1 DQATRRPYGRAA
13 GGGRAGTDRMRG
25 QRRQGRTRRRRGPG
39 RILGHHQ
46 RCGLEAGGRHSRP
59 NRQAERWQRLQNRVC
74 ALGSERADQGGDRRP
89 RAVTR
94 VVGRVRPHPRR
105 ADHADGRSGGHRRRA
120 GLGDRRRAGRRPA
133 ADRAAQA
140 PARAVAADLVGPTS
154 PATATPPT
162 WPRAVRSALD
172 ATDTPPPAPAT
183 SGQTS
188 LDLDTAAIDEA
199 LGRSGTIAGGV
210 YKFFIARRDPVT
222 MSGMLIPPSMGLA
235 TALNFQP
242 TGNGRAAINGDF
254 VMTAAEVQDVVQ
266 ALRGGGIDIVAIHN
280 HGFDEQPRLFYM
292 HFWAENDAVAL
303 ARTLRAAVDATA
315 AR

>member
-1 DQATRRPYGRAA
+1 MEGRPRCGEGDAEFGPAVGVVGGVGMSAVGGGEGGDDGQQVAAEGHTEHAVQA
-13 GGGRAGTDRMRG
+13 GGLQQTALHKHLLEQSPPIWWTHIAG
-25 QRRQGRTRRRRGPG
+25 
-39 RILGHHQ
+39 H
-46 RCGLEAGGRHSRP
+46 
-59 NRQAERWQRLQNRVC
+59 
-74 ALGSERADQGGDRRP
+74 GD
-89 RAVTR
+89 
-94 VVGRVRPHPRR
+94 
-105 ADHADGRSGGHRRRA
+105 
-120 GLGDRRRAGRRPA
+120 
-133 ADRAAQA
+133 
-140 PARAVAADLVGPTS
+140 AADL
-154 PATATPPT
+154 A
-162 WPRAVRSALD
+162 RAVRSALD
-172 ATDTPPPAPAT
+172 ATDTPPPASAT

-303 ARTLRAAVDATA
+303 ARTLRAAVDVVMQASCDDVLVQWAMFGRDPRHGTVAWNASATVA
-315 AR
+315 TLCRVEPGLPTVAR

>member
-1 DQATRRPYGRAA
+1 
-13 GGGRAGTDRMRG
+13 M
-25 QRRQGRTRRRRGPG
+25 
-39 RILGHHQ
+39 
-46 RCGLEAGGRHSRP
+46 
-59 NRQAERWQRLQNRVC
+59 
-74 ALGSERADQGGDRRP
+74 
-89 RAVTR
+89 
-94 VVGRVRPHPRR
+94 
-105 ADHADGRSGGHRRRA
+105 
-120 GLGDRRRAGRRPA
+120 
-133 ADRAAQA
+133 
-140 PARAVAADLVGPTS
+140 
-154 PATATPPT
+154 
-162 WPRAVRSALD
+162 
-172 ATDTPPPAPAT
+172 
-183 SGQTS
+183 
-188 LDLDTAAIDEA
+188 DLDTAAIDEA

-303 ARTLRAAVDATA
+303 AHGGAEDEGESPSDGPLSGGAHAVLRPCAAGIRHREWFP